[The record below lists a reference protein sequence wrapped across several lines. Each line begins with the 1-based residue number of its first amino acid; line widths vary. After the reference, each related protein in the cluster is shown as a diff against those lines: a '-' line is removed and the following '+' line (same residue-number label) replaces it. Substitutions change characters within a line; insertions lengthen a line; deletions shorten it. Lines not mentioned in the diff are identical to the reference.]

1 LVWFG
6 DVLIIRSELQYM
18 QTESA
23 VTINLLQ
30 SEREKERTLAQR
42 LEAAQV

>member
-1 LVWFG
+1 
-6 DVLIIRSELQYM
+6 M

-23 VTINLLQ
+23 VTISMLQ
-30 SEREKERTLAQR
+30 TEREKERSLAQR